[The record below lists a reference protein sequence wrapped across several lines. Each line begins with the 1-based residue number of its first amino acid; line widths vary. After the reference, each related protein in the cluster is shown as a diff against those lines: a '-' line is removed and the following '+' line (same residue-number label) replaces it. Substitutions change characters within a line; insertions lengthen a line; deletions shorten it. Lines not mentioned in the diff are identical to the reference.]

1 MIKFLIVMP
10 LVDEHAHLFEKI
22 IGTAESFLRLHG
34 GVDRSDMSSHVRVCR
49 KGKARETLNLVELT
63 ARCEAGMPDAV
74 ALATALEGVIR
85 ASLAS
90 AGVGAADARVFAA

>member
-22 IGTAESFLRLHG
+22 LGTAESFLRLHG
-34 GVDRSDMSSHVRVCR
+34 GVDRSDVGAYARACR
-49 KGKARETLNLVELT
+49 KGKARETLNLVELA
-63 ARCEAGMPDAV
+63 ARCERGMPDAV

-85 ASLAS
+85 AALAS
-90 AGVGAADARVFAA
+90 AGVATADTRVFAG